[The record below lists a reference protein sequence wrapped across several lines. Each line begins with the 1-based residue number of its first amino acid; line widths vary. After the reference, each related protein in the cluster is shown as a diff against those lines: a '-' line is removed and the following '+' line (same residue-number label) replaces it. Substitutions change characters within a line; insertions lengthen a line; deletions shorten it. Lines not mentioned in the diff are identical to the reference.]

1 MAVVDIEE
9 EAYFTHLCD
18 DISCLLQDLQEN
30 GTFTVR
36 LKSGKLC
43 GKEAVQFLFKRVKQ
57 FSLLMIFGEIVD
69 IVIGKLIRD
78 VGTASSEEL
87 IDVRCELFHQFLAL
101 STVL

>member
-9 EAYFTHLCD
+9 EANLTHLGD
-18 DISCLLQDLQEN
+18 DVSCLLQDLQEN
-30 GTFTVR
+30 GTFAVR

-43 GKEAVQFLFKRVKQ
+43 SEETVQFLFKRVKQ
-57 FSLLMIFGEIVD
+57 FCLLMILGELVD
-69 IVIGKLIRD
+69 IVIGELVRD

-87 IDVRCELFHQFLAL
+87 IDVRRKLFHQLLAL